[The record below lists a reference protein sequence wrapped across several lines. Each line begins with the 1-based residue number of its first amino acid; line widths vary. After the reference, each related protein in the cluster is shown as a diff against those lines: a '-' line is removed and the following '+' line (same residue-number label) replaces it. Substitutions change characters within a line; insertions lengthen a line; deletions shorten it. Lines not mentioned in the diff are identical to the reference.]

1 MSRYIHVLVS
11 RFIQAPLASLLV
23 QKIPKFSS
31 IREKKKKLVDREEK
45 LEKNGE
51 NCTCRTRLIVN
62 CVTYFTSMDG
72 LYRALSW
79 EILVGGLYYTA
90 FKTL

>member
-1 MSRYIHVLVS
+1 M
-11 RFIQAPLASLLV
+11 
-23 QKIPKFSS
+23 
-31 IREKKKKLVDREEK
+31 DREEK

-62 CVTYFTSMDG
+62 CVTYLASMDG